1 MLDGRPAPRSLE
13 DSTAA
18 PALIENDASARPH
31 AVPCAHAARLLQS
44 SSLARLP
51 TGRPCSAASRRIP
64 DPTGGSIA
72 LCFGPLRS
80 ASWAPKGTPE
90 PGPPYGTDLDHR
102 AVPTRAPPPPAT
114 DPKRRRR
121 SARASHSLTRIKGS
135 HVSAV
140 SRCLPLPL
148 CLVSAGPINTAQD
161 RSAG

>member
-1 MLDGRPAPRSLE
+1 MRARGTPPPVLLARAAADRPPVQCSEPPDPRPDGRLDRALLWTATIGQLGSKRHSRTWPA
-13 DSTAA
+13 
-18 PALIENDASARPH
+18 
-31 AVPCAHAARLLQS
+31 
-44 SSLARLP
+44 
-51 TGRPCSAASRRIP
+51 
-64 DPTGGSIA
+64 
-72 LCFGPLRS
+72 
-80 ASWAPKGTPE
+80 
-90 PGPPYGTDLDHR
+90 YGTDLDHR
-102 AVPTRAPPPPAT
+102 DVPTRAPPPPAT